1 MELVQQLIADYG
13 YLAIFLML
21 VLGIVGLPIPDE
33 VMMTVVGYFT
43 HTDVLNYEL
52 SILISFVGAL
62 LGMLISYMIGRKAG
76 RPFIDKYG
84 KWVGLKEKKND
95 ESGKMDEEIRSIF
108 SYFRLFYSR
117 RQTCDVLL
125 FGDRQN
131 GSENVCCVCCNR
143 RLFMVLCFYYNR
155 KGYRDYSCLIRL

>member
-62 LGMLISYMIGRKAG
+62 LGMLIKIGRAH
-76 RPFIDKYG
+76 
-84 KWVGLKEKKND
+84 V
-95 ESGKMDEEIRSIF
+95 
-108 SYFRLFYSR
+108 
-117 RQTCDVLL
+117 
-125 FGDRQN
+125 
-131 GSENVCCVCCNR
+131 
-143 RLFMVLCFYYNR
+143 
-155 KGYRDYSCLIRL
+155 

>member
-52 SILISFVGAL
+52 SILISFVGAFL
-62 LGMLISYMIGRKAG
+62 PIM
-76 RPFIDKYG
+76 
-84 KWVGLKEKKND
+84 
-95 ESGKMDEEIRSIF
+95 
-108 SYFRLFYSR
+108 
-117 RQTCDVLL
+117 
-125 FGDRQN
+125 
-131 GSENVCCVCCNR
+131 
-143 RLFMVLCFYYNR
+143 
-155 KGYRDYSCLIRL
+155 

>member
-52 SILISFVGAL
+52 SILIS
-62 LGMLISYMIGRKAG
+62 
-76 RPFIDKYG
+76 
-84 KWVGLKEKKND
+84 
-95 ESGKMDEEIRSIF
+95 
-108 SYFRLFYSR
+108 
-117 RQTCDVLL
+117 
-125 FGDRQN
+125 
-131 GSENVCCVCCNR
+131 
-143 RLFMVLCFYYNR
+143 
-155 KGYRDYSCLIRL
+155 

>member
-62 LGMLISYMIGRKAG
+62 LGMLISYMIGRKADA
-76 RPFIDKYG
+76 R
-84 KWVGLKEKKND
+84 LSTSTA
-95 ESGKMDEEIRSIF
+95 SGSA
-108 SYFRLFYSR
+108 
-117 RQTCDVLL
+117 
-125 FGDRQN
+125 
-131 GSENVCCVCCNR
+131 
-143 RLFMVLCFYYNR
+143 
-155 KGYRDYSCLIRL
+155 

>member
-84 KWVGLKEKKND
+84 KWVGLKEK
-95 ESGKMDEEIRSIF
+95 E
-108 SYFRLFYSR
+108 
-117 RQTCDVLL
+117 
-125 FGDRQN
+125 
-131 GSENVCCVCCNR
+131 
-143 RLFMVLCFYYNR
+143 
-155 KGYRDYSCLIRL
+155 

>member
-84 KWVGLKEKKND
+84 KWVGLKEKRMMKV
-95 ESGKMDEEIRSIF
+95 EKWMKKYGPYSLILGYFIPGVRHVTCYFSGIGKMDLKTYVAFAAIGAF
-108 SYFRLFYSR
+108 LW
-117 RQTCDVLL
+117 
-125 FGDRQN
+125 
-131 GSENVCCVCCNR
+131 
-143 RLFMVLCFYYNR
+143 CFVFITIER
-155 KGYRDYSCLIRL
+155 VIGIIHV